1 MDQTIDI
8 NSTFLYCSDTLI
20 GTHKIGPDNR
30 YKRDITDDDL
40 ERISDILGVNSLSR
54 LNPFVSKLSNIYVSY
69 INCIDCVNK
78 ICS

>member
-8 NSTFLYCSDTLI
+8 NSIYLYCSDTLI

-54 LNPFVSKLSNIYVSY
+54 LNLFVSKRVNYLIFMYLKMY
-69 INCIDCVNK
+69 II
-78 ICS
+78 